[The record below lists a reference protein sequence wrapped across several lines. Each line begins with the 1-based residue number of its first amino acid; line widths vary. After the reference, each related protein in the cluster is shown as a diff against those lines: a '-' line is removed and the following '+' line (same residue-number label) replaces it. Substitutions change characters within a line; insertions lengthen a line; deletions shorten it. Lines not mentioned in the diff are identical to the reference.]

1 MSYKYFSCL
10 LQAKSCHVL
19 WRRLSI
25 AKKTIQVFAVRK
37 KLIGSKGEMDP
48 EEFYLSNWWLL
59 LVILCIL
66 LLIGV
71 GVFYVILR
79 FPGIIDWKFIKQN
92 FEDRVQDPVKKF
104 SSSLYGHLMLAGGEV
119 VRKIS
124 VRCRYATQIR
134 F

>member
-1 MSYKYFSCL
+1 MN
-10 LQAKSCHVL
+10 
-19 WRRLSI
+19 
-25 AKKTIQVFAVRK
+25 
-37 KLIGSKGEMDP
+37 P

-59 LVILCIL
+59 LVIICVL
-66 LLIGV
+66 LLVGV

-104 SSSLYGHLMLAGGEV
+104 SSSLYGHLILAGGEV

-124 VRCRYATQIR
+124 VRNRNYSGGAETGRRRKKGICEVNFNPNVENIEDGDKVEDIESGNS
-134 F
+134 

>member
-1 MSYKYFSCL
+1 MN
-10 LQAKSCHVL
+10 
-19 WRRLSI
+19 
-25 AKKTIQVFAVRK
+25 
-37 KLIGSKGEMDP
+37 P

-59 LVILCIL
+59 LVIICVL
-66 LLIGV
+66 LLVGV

-104 SSSLYGHLMLAGGEV
+104 SSSLYGHLILAGGEV

-124 VRCRYATQIR
+124 VRNVVMPIKYCFQSQ
-134 F
+134 

>member
-1 MSYKYFSCL
+1 MN
-10 LQAKSCHVL
+10 
-19 WRRLSI
+19 
-25 AKKTIQVFAVRK
+25 
-37 KLIGSKGEMDP
+37 P

-59 LVILCIL
+59 LVIICVL
-66 LLIGV
+66 LLVGV

-104 SSSLYGHLMLAGGEV
+104 SSSLYGHLILAGGEV

-124 VRCRYATQIR
+124 VRNVVMPIKYCFQSK
-134 F
+134 